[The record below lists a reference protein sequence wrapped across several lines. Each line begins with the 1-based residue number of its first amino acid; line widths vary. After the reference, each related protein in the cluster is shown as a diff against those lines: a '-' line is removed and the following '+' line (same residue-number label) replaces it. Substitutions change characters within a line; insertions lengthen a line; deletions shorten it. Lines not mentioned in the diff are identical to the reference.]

1 MAIERGFTRENEQHL
16 GLSLFELLDL
26 VAQLR
31 EMVLSDGSAVPHGE
45 HEHDRLFATKV
56 PQAPGLAW
64 GIDEREIGCRLPFA
78 GAAHPL
84 QIVID
89 QSLTNGFRVGLIV
102 SCQGIRHEELNTA
115 M

>member
-1 MAIERGFTRENEQHL
+1 MAIEGGFTRENEQHL
-16 GLSLFELLDL
+16 GLALFELLDL

-31 EMVLSDGSAVPHGE
+31 EMVLSDRSAVPHRE

-56 PQAPGLAW
+56 PQTPGLAL
-64 GIDEREIGCRLPFA
+64 GIDEREIGRRLTFA

-89 QSLTNGFRVGLIV
+89 QSPLSSRCN
-102 SCQGIRHEELNTA
+102 A
-115 M
+115 